1 MEYCQECKSEDLMMG
16 CNYCRE
22 SKTSYLI
29 LENKKLKAENKFL
42 KNELELIDEQ
52 HNR

>member
-1 MEYCQECKSEDLMMG
+1 MEYCHECKTEEFMMG
-16 CNYCRE
+16 CNYCRS
-22 SKTSYLI
+22 SKISHLI
-29 LENKKLKAENKFL
+29 LENKKLKAENRFL